1 MLKRLLR
8 RDVLS
13 GSLLIVFSFLLWFQ
27 ALSFPKLENGY
38 PGPALFPQ
46 LIACCL
52 GMLGVYL
59 VARSVFSKV
68 TLSPDSNK
76 ASRGKVLRLFT
87 GIILVATYP
96 LFVHHIHF
104 IPIMAG
110 LIFFFGVILNNK
122 PWKAMLTAVLSA
134 GLIYALFTQLLGVP
148 L

>member
-1 MLKRLLR
+1 MLKRFFR
-8 RDVLS
+8 RDAVS
-13 GSLLIVFSFLLWFQ
+13 GSLLIVLSLLLWLQ
-27 ALSFPKLENGY
+27 TLSFPKLENGY

-52 GMLGVYL
+52 GMLGAYL
-59 VARSVFSKV
+59 VARSIVSKNTFSP
-68 TLSPDSNK
+68 SPQKSSK
-76 ASRGKVLRLFT
+76 GKVLRLFT

-96 LFVHHIHF
+96 LLVHHIHF

-110 LIFFFGVILNNK
+110 LIFLFGIILNNK

>member
-13 GSLLIVFSFLLWFQ
+13 GSLLIVFSLLLWFQ
-27 ALSFPKLENGY
+27 TLSFPELDNGY

-46 LIACCL
+46 LIACGL
-52 GMLGVYL
+52 GLLGAYL

-68 TLSPDSNK
+68 TFTPGSNK
-76 ASRGKVLRLFT
+76 SSRGKVLRLFT

-96 LFVHHIHF
+96 LFVHHVHF

-110 LIFFFGVILNNK
+110 LIFFFGIILNNK

>member
-1 MLKRLLR
+1 MRIRLFR
-8 RDVLS
+8 RDVFS
-13 GSLLIVFSFLLWFQ
+13 GSILIVFSLLLWFQ
-27 ALSFPKLENGY
+27 TLSFPELENGY

-46 LIACCL
+46 LIAGCL
-52 GMLGVYL
+52 GILGAYL
-59 VARSVFSKV
+59 VARSVFSK
-68 TLSPDSNK
+68 TSLRPDANK
-76 ASRGKVLRLFT
+76 SSRGKVLRLFT

-122 PWKAMLTAVLSA
+122 PWKAMLTAVFSA
-134 GLIYALFTQLLGVP
+134 GLIYALFTKLLGVP

>member
-1 MLKRLLR
+1 MLKRLFI

-13 GSLLIVFSFLLWFQ
+13 GSLLIVLSLLLWVRT
-27 ALSFPKLENGY
+27 LSFPELENGY

-46 LIACCL
+46 LIAFCL
-52 GMLGVYL
+52 GILGAYL
-59 VARSVFSKV
+59 VVRSVASKN
-68 TLSPDSNK
+68 TLSPS
-76 ASRGKVLRLFT
+76 SRPSSKGRVLRLFT

-110 LIFFFGVILNNK
+110 LIFFFGIILNNK